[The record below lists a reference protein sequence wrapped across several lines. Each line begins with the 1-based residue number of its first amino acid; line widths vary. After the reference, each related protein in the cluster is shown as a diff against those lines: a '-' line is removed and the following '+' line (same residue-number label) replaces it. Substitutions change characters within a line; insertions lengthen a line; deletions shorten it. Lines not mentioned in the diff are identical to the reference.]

1 MKYYITSYLLG
12 IVTHSLW
19 FDIDYTKV
27 IAVVFFLVL
36 VCSLFSFKSIL
47 RCVLCALFFLFGI
60 YLFHLK
66 LPDTLSL
73 ADVVDTKVQ
82 IQGKVVSEYIDQVN
96 FKQFVVDIGDSE
108 RILVRTN
115 SLAYVEY
122 GDTLLLSGKLM
133 LPESFETDS
142 DRIFNYPMYL
152 LKDNIFYLLSYTS
165 ILDIQTKELSLK
177 DRFIRRLYENKELL
191 IERANMRLP
200 QPHAGLLAGI
210 LYGKKGSMNAEID
223 EQFRAVGLTHIVVL
237 SGYNVSL
244 VIQLFLIVLGFLPI
258 RLRSTLAFLGII
270 TFALLVGA
278 GPTVVRASIMA
289 SLLVLSGLVH
299 REYDVIRALIFAGV
313 IMVSL
318 NPYIL
323 LFDISFQLSFLATF
337 SLIYVSPLI
346 ERYFQIVPNILEF
359 RSSLVATISAQIF
372 VLPLI
377 FYQIGEFSVISIVVN
392 TIVLFAV
399 PFAMLFGAISSILSP
414 GFILEICIFITFVFL
429 EYIVKLVSYFS
440 RYPLVHIPPF
450 HISVLILIY
459 LILFFVLYVK
469 SDKV

>member
-1 MKYYITSYLLG
+1 
-12 IVTHSLW
+12 
-19 FDIDYTKV
+19 
-27 IAVVFFLVL
+27 
-36 VCSLFSFKSIL
+36 
-47 RCVLCALFFLFGI
+47 
-60 YLFHLK
+60 
-66 LPDTLSL
+66 
-73 ADVVDTKVQ
+73 
-82 IQGKVVSEYIDQVN
+82 
-96 FKQFVVDIGDSE
+96 
-108 RILVRTN
+108 
-115 SLAYVEY
+115 
-122 GDTLLLSGKLM
+122 
-133 LPESFETDS
+133 
-142 DRIFNYPMYL
+142 
-152 LKDNIFYLLSYTS
+152 
-165 ILDIQTKELSLK
+165 
-177 DRFIRRLYENKELL
+177 
-191 IERANMRLP
+191 
-200 QPHAGLLAGI
+200 
-210 LYGKKGSMNAEID
+210 MNAEID